1 MRKHIWNISRPYPS
15 VTLSDFHYVIYFLKT
30 MTKLTK
36 KYRPTYLPVYQA
48 TTYLPPLRSNPRDL
62 CPFSLIGVMRW
73 HDLTKMYFSKL
84 YIYPNCILCTRLTHL
99 LSFTSLFMLKK
110 TNSCWFAIV
119 IWFQG
124 LNSGE
129 FEVLNSGLR
138 FYCKKFNQRSGFHS
152 FAAADIW
159 CLLLVSD
166 ELILTMVPTHHSRSF
181 HFWVIFWISW
191 WNVLYFSLPTG
202 WTNINNTLSLCCNR
216 RE

>member
-1 MRKHIWNISRPYPS
+1 MKSPIAILRCISRTYPGDS
-15 VTLSDFHYVIYFLKT
+15 VVWSVRPSTWYIFQ
-30 MTKLTK
+30 KLARPSTWYIFQELWLNWQR
-36 KYRPTYLPVYQA
+36 KYLPTYLPVYQ
-48 TTYLPPLRSNPRDL
+48 TTYLSTFLEERSKRL
-62 CPFSLIGVMRW
+62 VPFQKLMRW

-138 FYCKKFNQRSGFHS
+138 FYCKKFNKKVAFTPSP
-152 FAAADIW
+152 
-159 CLLLVSD
+159 LLTFDVC
-166 ELILTMVPTHHSRSF
+166 
-181 HFWVIFWISW
+181 FWSVMNW
-191 WNVLYFSLPTG
+191 Y
-202 WTNINNTLSLCCNR
+202 
-216 RE
+216 